1 MGALIIDGKKT
12 ATKIKEGLKTKVD
25 SLKQNG
31 CIPHLSVVLVGEDPA
46 SKVYVGMKQKACE
59 NIGMSSETIKLDT
72 DTTEEYLLELV
83 AKLNN
88 DPGVHGILVQMP
100 LPKQINPSKVIEA
113 IRPDKDVD
121 GFHPVNRGR
130 LVSGE
135 DCFVPCTP
143 AGMQELMLDH
153 GFDPAGKH
161 VVVVGRSGLVGM
173 PFSIMMAQKKN
184 GANAT
189 VTICHTGSGDLTPY
203 TRQADILIAAAG
215 RPNTITADMVKDN
228 VVVID
233 VGVNRVDDPESAKG
247 YRLVG
252 DVDYGP
258 VKEKAAAITP
268 VPGGV
273 GPMTIAMLLK
283 NTIKAAENLAQ

>member
-1 MGALIIDGKKT
+1 MSAIIIDGKKT
-12 ATKIKEGLKTKVD
+12 AAKIKEQLKFKVD
-25 SLKQNG
+25 LLKQKG

-46 SKVYVGMKQKACE
+46 SKVYVGMKQRASEKL
-59 NIGMSSETIKLDT
+59 GMSSETIKLDEN
-72 DTTEEYLLELV
+72 TTEEYLLKLV
-83 AKLNN
+83 DRLNK
-88 DPGVHGILVQMP
+88 DDKVHGILVQMP
-100 LPKQINPSKVIEA
+100 LPKQIDSSKVIEA
-113 IRPDKDVD
+113 IRPEKDVD

-143 AGMQELMLDH
+143 AGMQELLLDY

-173 PFSIMMAQKKN
+173 PFFIMMAQKKK

-189 VTICHTGSGDLTPY
+189 VTICHTGSGDLKPFTQ
-203 TRQADILIAAAG
+203 QADILIAAAG
-215 RPNTITADMVKDN
+215 RPNTITADMVKDG

-233 VGVNRVDDPESAKG
+233 VGVNRVDDLTAEKG
-247 YRLVG
+247 YRLAG
-252 DVDYGP
+252 DVDFES

-283 NTIKAAENLAQ
+283 STIKAAENLSK